1 MIREAL
7 EQFAAAS
14 AKTWQHDRSQTVG
27 ASEVGQ
33 CARRV
38 FFLKNEDDVVYG
50 ARRNEDHEDGW
61 GAKVR
66 GTIYENHWWEPALRA
81 AYGDSLLYAGADQRT
96 FVSGYLS
103 ATPDGLLLKEPEPV
117 LLECKTA
124 DPRTNL
130 AEAKPEHVYQV
141 QVQMGLV
148 RELTNHRPVKGII
161 SYTDTSFWNEIK
173 EFEVE
178 FDPAV
183 FAQAKAR
190 AAAIMTA
197 RGPDELKPEG
207 YIAGGRECDLCPF
220 SGACGKLRADRVPD
234 GAADEVDPATVEQVA
249 ALAHQIKARKA
260 NADAAALETK
270 QLEEEL
276 RDVLAGAGTRKV
288 AGKDFSV
295 SWAALKGRPSWD
307 HKALREAAAAAGV
320 DVDSFQTAG
329 DPSDRLTITLKN

>member
-7 EQFAAAS
+7 EKFAATNS
-14 AKTWQHDRSQTVG
+14 KTWQHDRSQTVG

-38 FFLKNEDDVVYG
+38 YFLKNEGDAVYG
-50 ARRNEDHEDGW
+50 AGRNEDHEDGW

-66 GTIYENHWWEPALRA
+66 GTVYENAWWEPAMRSA
-81 AYGDSLLYAGADQRT
+81 FGDRLLYAGSDQRT
-96 FVSGYLS
+96 FVSGFLS
-103 ATPDGLLLKEPEPV
+103 ATPDGLLLTDADPI

-130 AEAKPEHVYQV
+130 AEAKPKHLYQV
-141 QVQMGLV
+141 QVQIGLV

-161 SYTDTSFWNEIK
+161 SYTDTSFWNEVK
-173 EFEVE
+173 EFEVVFE
-178 FDPAV
+178 PEL

-197 RGPDELKPEG
+197 RGPAELKPEG

-220 SGACGKLRADRVPD
+220 SAACGKLRADRVPD
-234 GAADEVDPATVEQVA
+234 GATEIDPETQNRVAD
-249 ALAHQIKARKA
+249 LAHRIKARKLH
-260 NADAAALETK
+260 ADAAALETK
-270 QLEEEL
+270 HLEEEL
-276 RDVLAGAGTRKV
+276 RDVLAMAGTRKV
-288 AGKDFSV
+288 TGEDFSV
-295 SWAALKGRPSWD
+295 SWAALKGRPSYD
-307 HKALREAAAAAGV
+307 MKGIRAAAEAAGV
-320 DVDSFQTAG
+320 DLSAFETAG